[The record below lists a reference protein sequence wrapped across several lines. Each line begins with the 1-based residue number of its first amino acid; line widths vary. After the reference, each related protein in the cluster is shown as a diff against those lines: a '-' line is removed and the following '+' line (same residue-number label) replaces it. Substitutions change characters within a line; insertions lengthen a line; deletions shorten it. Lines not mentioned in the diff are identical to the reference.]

1 MVSNQGA
8 SKPVEK
14 LTPALKSNRQ
24 RMDFVIMR
32 KNTFN
37 DREIKPLSQIEMV
50 SNESASKPVEKLIP
64 ALKSNRRRMDFV
76 IMRRSIFNDR

>member
-1 MVSNQGA
+1 MVSNESI

-32 KNTFN
+32 KSIVN
-37 DREIKPLSQIEMV
+37 DREIKPSSQIEMV
-50 SNESASKPVEKLIP
+50 STESASKPVEKLTP
-64 ALKSNRRRMDFV
+64 TLKSNRQRMDFV
-76 IMRRSIFNDR
+76 IMRKNTFNDR

>member
-1 MVSNQGA
+1 MVSNEGA
-8 SKPVEK
+8 SKPLEK
-14 LTPALKSNRQ
+14 LKPALKSNRQ
-24 RMDFVIMR
+24 RMDLVIMR

>member
-1 MVSNQGA
+1 MVSNESA

-24 RMDFVIMR
+24 RMDFVVILR

-76 IMRRSIFNDR
+76 IHAEKHLQ